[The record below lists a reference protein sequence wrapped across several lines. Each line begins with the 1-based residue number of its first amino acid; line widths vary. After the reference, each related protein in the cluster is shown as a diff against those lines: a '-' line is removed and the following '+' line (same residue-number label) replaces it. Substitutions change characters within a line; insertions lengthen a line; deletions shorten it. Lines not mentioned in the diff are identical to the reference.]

1 MSVHARTRR
10 SVAVALSLVL
20 AGTAAATLPPAP
32 AGAAGPTVCTGVTA
46 PTVSSV
52 ASDTTLN
59 TMFTNYGNSGNGWT
73 GADSTWSAQ
82 LPDGRDL
89 FMFSDTFL
97 EPITPPT
104 RPTSAALI
112 NNSFVP
118 DNGGTLST
126 IQGGTSSSP
135 LAVIRPA
142 TSGHWFWLGSGTVL
156 GGILQVPVTEWE
168 RTGTGAFDIAWVGNS
183 LAKFS
188 LSNLGT
194 PSSITALPSSAGI
207 EWGSWVRHD
216 TSYTYIYGV
225 EDLGANKYLHIARVS
240 GTDLAGTWSYYVG
253 GDPTLAASWS
263 STESA
268 SVRVLDGV
276 ANEYSVHK
284 LTSGLYMLT
293 TMDTTAA
300 FSAQLEAYFSCTP
313 TGPFVDET
321 LLYTTPES
329 GPYGSYGNGNVY
341 TYNAHV
347 HVELSTSSKLVI
359 SYNVNS
365 LDATVGGDVYR
376 DVSIYRP
383 RFIDV
388 NLTY

>member
-1 MSVHARTRR
+1 VLAFLLLAAVT
-10 SVAVALSLVL
+10 VALPP
-20 AGTAAATLPPAP
+20 GAAR
-32 AGAAGPTVCTGVTA
+32 AAGPTVCTGVTA

-59 TMFTNYGNSGNGWT
+59 TRFTNYANTGAGWT
-73 GADSTWSAQ
+73 GADSTWSAR

-97 EPITPPT
+97 GPITPPT
-104 RPTSAALI
+104 RPDSAVLI

-118 DNGGTLST
+118 DSGGTLST
-126 IQGGTSSSP
+126 IHGGTSSSP

-142 TSGHWFWLGSGTVL
+142 TSGHWFWLGSGVVL
-156 GGILQVPVTEWE
+156 GGVLQVPVTEWQ

-183 LAKFS
+183 LATFS
-188 LSNLGT
+188 LSNLVT
-194 PSSITALPSSAGI
+194 PTSITALPSAANI
-207 EWGSWVRHD
+207 EWGSWVRND
-216 TSYTYIYGV
+216 GGYTYVYGV
-225 EDLGANKYLHIARVS
+225 EDLGAHKYLHIARV
-240 GTDLAGTWSYYVG
+240 AGTNLAPAWSYYAG
-253 GDPTLAASWS
+253 GDPTLAGSWS
-263 STESA
+263 STEGS

-284 LTSGLYMLT
+284 LTSGLFMLT
-293 TMDTTAA
+293 TMDTSVA
-300 FSAQLEAYFSCTP
+300 FSAELDGYFSCTP
-313 TGPFVDET
+313 TGPFVART
-321 LLYTTPES
+321 TLYTTPES
-329 GPYGSYGNGNVY
+329 GPYGTYGNGNVY

-347 HVELSTSSKLVI
+347 HVELSTSGRLVV

-365 LDATVGGDVYR
+365 LDASVGGDLYR

-388 NLTY
+388 NLAY

>member
-1 MSVHARTRR
+1 VGAHRHRRVRHRLGRQLAGQVLAVQPRHAEQHHRT
-10 SVAVALSLVL
+10 SLV
-20 AGTAAATLPPAP
+20 G
-32 AGAAGPTVCTGVTA
+32 
-46 PTVSSV
+46 
-52 ASDTTLN
+52 
-59 TMFTNYGNSGNGWT
+59 
-73 GADSTWSAQ
+73 
-82 LPDGRDL
+82 
-89 FMFSDTFL
+89 
-97 EPITPPT
+97 
-104 RPTSAALI
+104 
-112 NNSFVP
+112 
-118 DNGGTLST
+118 
-126 IQGGTSSSP
+126 
-135 LAVIRPA
+135 
-142 TSGHWFWLGSGTVL
+142 
-156 GGILQVPVTEWE
+156 
-168 RTGTGAFDIAWVGNS
+168 
-183 LAKFS
+183 
-188 LSNLGT
+188 
-194 PSSITALPSSAGI
+194 GI

-383 RFIDV
+383 ASS
-388 NLTY
+388 T